1 LIKRFKQQRQAQKG
15 QSVIEYVLLLAVVM
29 FLVATIFRSQL
40 FTDLFG
46 QDSSFFAAL
55 KERMEYGYRYTH
67 GGLEA
72 GSGRVDQSADAHPSY
87 RESGGSRFAGATSP
101 YGP

>member
-1 LIKRFKQQRQAQKG
+1 
-15 QSVIEYVLLLAVVM
+15 VIEYVLLLAVVM

-67 GGLEA
+67 GGL
-72 GSGRVDQSADAHPSY
+72 GVDNGAPPPPEIHPSY